1 MLLRPSE
8 ALSLAEELGLPVP
21 PWGRPGE
28 VEPPAYV
35 KADVPLPHKTEAG
48 AVVFVESE
56 EELEEAVRRLKERF
70 GSVIVQKAVKGDL
83 EVLASSKKD
92 RTFGKVLVLAA
103 GGLYASLLK
112 ESLVSAC
119 PFCELSFDV
128 LLKSKKL
135 GEMLSYRKKLDVRCL
150 KRVLERLCVA
160 DAETFEVNPLILS
173 ESGCWAVDVKVWKA
187 P

>member
-8 ALSLAEELGLPVP
+8 ALSLAEGLGVPVP

-48 AVVFVESE
+48 AVAFAETE

-83 EVLASSKKD
+83 EVLVSSKKD
-92 RTFGKVLVLAA
+92 RVFGRVLVLAA
-103 GGLYASLLK
+103 GGIYASLLR
-112 ESLVSAC
+112 EALVAAC
-119 PFCELSFDV
+119 PFCEGSFEV
-128 LLKSKKL
+128 LLRSKKL
-135 GEMLSYRKKLDVRCL
+135 GEMLGYRRRLDVKCL
-150 KRVLERLCVA
+150 KDVLEKLCA
-160 DAETFEVNPLILS
+160 AEAETFEINPLILS
-173 ESGCWAVDVKVWKA
+173 ESGCWAVDVKVWRA